1 MPIIRRLF
9 GMVKPYWHF
18 VVLSVI
24 VNILFSFF
32 SLFSVTMISPIMQTL
47 FREYGVEVAVEEPAP
62 ATVAEA
68 ADPADPA
75 VPVVLEPMSR
85 LDEFKTD
92 VQERLDGYLL
102 QGTHR
107 QAIVRIC
114 ITFFLVILLK
124 NITHYV
130 AEILIVH
137 VGLNV
142 VREMR
147 ERLFAAM
154 LRLPLSFFHKQQIG
168 ELISRTTNDVQ
179 IAMNCV
185 TVSFTTLVRD
195 PLLIIAYIGAAVILS
210 WKMTLLAFLLLPI
223 SLAIIIR
230 IGKTVRRYSHRQQE
244 QMARLT
250 SRLQESIYGIRVIK
264 AFTTEDVEDQRFKA
278 ESRKLMHQIFKINV
292 VMKSSSPLTEQFSM
306 AVGLTVLWYGATR
319 VIEGGALP
327 ADQFIIFLFFIFS
340 TVRPIKNLGQV
351 NNSFQEASAAAERVF
366 SILDLDPEP
375 VGRLAAGDAAPI
387 TGRVTMENVTFSYD
401 PGEPV
406 LQDISLT
413 VEPGEVVALVGAS
426 GAGKSTLVD
435 LIPRFIA
442 PDSGRV
448 LIDGRDAAEY
458 GLNHLRSA
466 MGMVTQEVLLFH
478 DTIAANI
485 GYGVDGAERTAIE
498 EAAEAANAHDFI
510 MQMPQGYDTI
520 IGDRGVRLSG
530 GQRQRLSIAR
540 AILRD
545 PPILLLD
552 EATRALDTESEKL
565 VQVAI
570 DRLVKQRTTFVIAH
584 RLSTVQNV
592 HRIYVMDAGRIVEQ
606 GTHEQL
612 LADSGRY
619 RELYRLQFE
628 TLDPGNV

>member
-18 VVLSVI
+18 VVMSVI

-47 FREYGVEVAVEEPAP
+47 FREYGVGVAVEQAAPAP
-62 ATVAEA
+62 A
-68 ADPADPA
+68 ADPAL
-75 VPVVLEPMSR
+75 PVVLEPMSR
-85 LDEFKTD
+85 VAEFKAG
-92 VQERLDGYLL
+92 VQERLDGFLL
-102 QGTHR
+102 RGTHR

-124 NITHYV
+124 NITNYV

-195 PLLIIAYIGAAVILS
+195 PLLIIAYIGAALILS

-264 AFTTEDVEDQRFKA
+264 AFTTEDVEDRRFKA

-306 AVGLTVLWYGATR
+306 AVGLTVLWYGATQ

-375 VGRLAAGDAAPI
+375 AGRPGTGEQAPI
-387 TGRVTMENVTFSYD
+387 IGRVVMERVCFGYD
-401 PGEPV
+401 PGKPV
-406 LQDISLT
+406 LTDIDLA

-448 LIDGRDAAEY
+448 LIDGRNAADY
-458 GLNHLRSA
+458 DLARLRGA

-485 GYGVDGAERTAIE
+485 GYGMGNVDRAAVQ
-498 EAAEAANAHDFI
+498 EAAKAANAHDFI
-510 MQMPQGYDTI
+510 MQMPLGYDTV
-520 IGDRGVRLSG
+520 IGERGVRLSG

-552 EATRALDTESEKL
+552 EATSALDTESEKL
-565 VQVAI
+565 VQTAI

-592 HRIYVMDAGRIVEQ
+592 NRIYVMDAGRIVEQ
-606 GTHEQL
+606 GTHEEL
-612 LADSGRY
+612 MADSGRY
-619 RELYRLQFE
+619 RELHRLQFASPAPE
-628 TLDPGNV
+628 SA

>member
-32 SLFSVTMISPIMQTL
+32 SLFSVTMISPIMKTL
-47 FREYGVEVAVEEPAP
+47 FREYGVEAAVEQPAADEAAVAVVEP
-62 ATVAEA
+62 ESQ
-68 ADPADPA
+68 
-75 VPVVLEPMSR
+75 VLEPLSK
-85 LDEFKTD
+85 LDDFKAG
-92 VQERLDGYLL
+92 VEERLNGFLMR
-102 QGTHR
+102 GTHR

-114 ITFFLVILLK
+114 VTFFFVILLK
-124 NITHYV
+124 NLSYYL
-130 AEILIVH
+130 AEILVVH

-195 PLLIIAYIGAAVILS
+195 PLLIVAYLGAAIILS
-210 WKMTLLAFLLLPI
+210 WKMTLLAFLLLPV

-306 AVGLTVLWYGATR
+306 IVGLTVLWYGATQI
-319 VIEGGALP
+319 IEGGALP

-375 VGRLAAGDAAPI
+375 AGQLEAGDQAIVGRVAMDD
-387 TGRVTMENVTFSYD
+387 VTFSYD
-401 PGEPV
+401 PGELV
-406 LQDISLT
+406 LQNISLT
-413 VEPGEVVALVGAS
+413 VEPGEVVALVGSS

-458 GLNHLRSA
+458 DLAGLRGA

-485 GYGVDGAERTAIE
+485 GYGVSSADRAAVE
-498 EAAEAANAHDFI
+498 EAAKAANAHDFI
-510 MQMPQGYDTI
+510 MQMPEGYDTV

-530 GQRQRLSIAR
+530 GQRQRISIAR
-540 AILRD
+540 AILRN

-552 EATRALDTESEKL
+552 EATSALDTESEKL
-565 VQVAI
+565 VQSAI
-570 DRLVKQRTTFVIAH
+570 DRLVRQRTTFVIAH

-592 HRIYVMDAGRIVEQ
+592 SRIYVMDGGRIVEQ
-606 GTHEQL
+606 GTHDEL
-612 LADSGRY
+612 MADSGRY
-619 RELYRLQFE
+619 RELHRLQFAG
-628 TLDPGNV
+628 LDSESA